1 VPCQRDLAKAVR
13 EDREE
18 NPHLY
23 TAAAVAAATAAAAAS
38 AQRASSKGSSKSSNS
53 SSKSKSKS
61 AARPAAAAVAVLAAQ
76 KAKARKDTSGSSS
89 DDGES
94 DANSAKGARKRPR
107 NGSDSDKKHGRRRG
121 GSGEPLDTTGW
132 LHQTL
137 AYCLRCDNSDD
148 PQLECAG
155 CPRSYHNSA
164 FCHTA
169 ASAAVAAGGTAA
181 TNSPNWL
188 CRYCCKG
195 KDGSLPPPSFSVS
208 AALSL
213 YNSSLCVLIVKF
225 STLVR
230 VYVCTDCK

>member
-1 VPCQRDLAKAVR
+1 VKAVR

-23 TAAAVAAATAAAAAS
+23 TAAAMAAATAAAAA
-38 AQRASSKGSSKSSNS
+38 AQRASSKGSSTS
-53 SSKSKSKS
+53 SSSKSKS
-61 AARPAAAAVAVLAAQ
+61 AARRTTAAGVPAAQ

-94 DANSAKGARKRPR
+94 DGNSSSAKGGRKRPR
-107 NGSDSDKKHGRRRG
+107 NGSDKKHGRRRG

-132 LHQTL
+132 LDQTL
-137 AYCLRCDNSDD
+137 PYCLRCDNSDD

-188 CRYCCKG
+188 CKYCCKG
-195 KDGSLPPPSFSVS
+195 KDGSLPPPAFPVS
-208 AALSL
+208 AT
-213 YNSSLCVLIVKF
+213 LCL
-225 STLVR
+225 
-230 VYVCTDCK
+230 